1 MENNPQ
7 QALRMGEKKK
17 KPVTFMIGK
26 YLNEVYL
33 IFLKSLLSHDYIL
46 SSERQARGVYTS
58 TERDETLSIQMKL
71 ENSSK

>member
-1 MENNPQ
+1 
-7 QALRMGEKKK
+7 
-17 KPVTFMIGK
+17 MIGK

-46 SSERQARGVYTS
+46 SSENQARGVYTS
-58 TERDETLSIQMKL
+58 TERDETLSIQLKL